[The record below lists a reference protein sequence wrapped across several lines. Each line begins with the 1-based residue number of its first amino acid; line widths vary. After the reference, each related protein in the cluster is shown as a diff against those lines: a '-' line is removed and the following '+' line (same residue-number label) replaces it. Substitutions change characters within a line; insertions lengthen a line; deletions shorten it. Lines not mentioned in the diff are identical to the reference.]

1 MRSTA
6 LSRRARAALTT
17 VVIGFPTVHASDRYT
32 RAVVR
37 VPPIRMSE
45 RTRPSPAGAC
55 AECQTGLSANQ
66 PDYKPRISLTM
77 CAVCYTASARGE
89 LPQQVRGASSHNQ
102 CPIQADPGLAAAART
117 TACVCTP
124 RAETELS
131 RSGLDLELMPKGIA
145 SSGAARLR
153 SAPEIGAAVHIPPV
167 LLADTSKNMSMNACD
182 MQVHNAGPS

>member
-1 MRSTA
+1 M
-6 LSRRARAALTT
+6 
-17 VVIGFPTVHASDRYT
+17 SDVCSD
-32 RAVVR
+32 AMK
-37 VPPIRMSE
+37 INKL
-45 RTRPSPAGAC
+45 C
-55 AECQTGLSANQ
+55 SA
-66 PDYKPRISLTM
+66 T
-77 CAVCYTASARGE
+77 AVCVV
-89 LPQQVRGASSHNQ
+89 LPCVMEPSCLRCPPSHRLKPLTLRHACVVFPSRIERQRHRKRDAHNAQQVRGASSHNQ

-167 LLADTSKNMSMNACD
+167 LLADTSKNMSMNACG
-182 MQVHNAGPS
+182 MHVHNAGPS

>member
-1 MRSTA
+1 MEPSCLRCPPSHRLKTLTLRHA
-6 LSRRARAALTT
+6 CVVLTSRIERQRHRKL
-17 VVIGFPTVHASDRYT
+17 FMEC
-32 RAVVR
+32 
-37 VPPIRMSE
+37 IR
-45 RTRPSPAGAC
+45 RDAHNAQR
-55 AECQTGLSANQ
+55 
-66 PDYKPRISLTM
+66 
-77 CAVCYTASARGE
+77 
-89 LPQQVRGASSHNQ
+89 VRGASSHNQ

-167 LLADTSKNMSMNACD
+167 LLADTSKNMSMNACG
-182 MQVHNAGPS
+182 MHVHNAGPS